1 LFRTRIREGFFCRR
15 AILFLKMLLVRLIG
29 TITMLT
35 DTIFERLDKI
45 KERFQEIENLLVT
58 PEVVVKFQE
67 VAKLSRERAAIE
79 DTVKLYDEYT
89 GSVRN
94 LEQTEQILVISEDQ
108 ELLELAREEIAELKM
123 MKDGCEERLRIA
135 VLPKNPSDD
144 KDVIVEIRAGA
155 GGDEAALFVG
165 DLYRMYGRYA
175 QNKGWDV
182 ELINSNE
189 TGIGGY
195 KEIIFG
201 ARGFG
206 AFSKLK
212 HERGT
217 HRVQRVPTTEASGRI
232 HTSTA
237 TVAVLPEAD
246 DVDIKIDSKD
256 IRVDIFH
263 SGGPG
268 GQNVN
273 KVASAV
279 RVTHIPTGIV
289 AVCQNE
295 RSQHKNRAQAMS
307 VVRARLMDIELQK
320 QEQEIAQARR
330 SMVGGGDRS
339 EKIRT
344 YNFPQ
349 SRITDHRINLT
360 SHALESFLEG
370 EIDEMIEALTQHEQ
384 AQLLEVNSAS

>member
-1 LFRTRIREGFFCRR
+1 
-15 AILFLKMLLVRLIG
+15 
-29 TITMLT
+29 MLT
-35 DTIFERLDKI
+35 DTIFERLNKI

-58 PEVVVKFQE
+58 PEVVVDFQE
-67 VAKLSRERAAIE
+67 VAKLSRERASME
-79 DTVKLYDEYT
+79 ETVNSYDEYVD
-89 GSVRN
+89 SMRK
-94 LEQTEQILVISEDQ
+94 LEQAEQLLGSSEDQ
-108 ELLELAREEIAELKM
+108 ELLDLAREEISDLKV
-123 MKDGCEERLRIA
+123 MKDAFEERLRIA
-135 VLPKNPSDD
+135 VLPKDPSDD

-182 ELINSNE
+182 ELFNSSE

-237 TVAVLPEAD
+237 TVAVLAEAD
-246 DVDIKIDSKD
+246 DVDIDIDAKD

-279 RVTHIPTGIV
+279 RITHIPTGIV

-295 RSQHKNRAQAMS
+295 RSQHKNRAQALS
-307 VVRARLMDIELQK
+307 VLRARLMDIELQK
-320 QEQEIAQARR
+320 QEQEIAQERR

-349 SRITDHRINLT
+349 SRITDHRINHT
-360 SHALESFLEG
+360 SHSLDRFLEG
-370 EIDEMIEALTQHEQ
+370 EIEEMIEALTQHEQ
-384 AQLLEVNSAS
+384 ARLLEINFAS